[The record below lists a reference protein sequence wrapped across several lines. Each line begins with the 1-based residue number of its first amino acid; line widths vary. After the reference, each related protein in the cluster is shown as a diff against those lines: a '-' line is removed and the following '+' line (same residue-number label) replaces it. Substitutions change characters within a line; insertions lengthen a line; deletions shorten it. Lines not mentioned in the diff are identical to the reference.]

1 MKIYTDGS
9 CDYKTK
15 KGGWGFISVS
25 DNVDIEFCGEEH
37 NTTNNRME
45 LTAVINC
52 IKEFENEKN
61 FEIYSDSQYVINCA
75 QKLWK
80 RNLNHDLWKIYDE
93 MIKDK
98 IINFIWVKA
107 HNGDIYNEIADKLSR
122 NYL

>member
-1 MKIYTDGS
+1 MLVKD
-9 CDYKTK
+9 
-15 KGGWGFISVS
+15 
-25 DNVDIEFCGEEH
+25 
-37 NTTNNRME
+37 
-45 LTAVINC
+45 
-52 IKEFENEKN
+52 FENEKK